1 MRCVF
6 KVEVL
11 HLDGWKSAEPSS
23 LSVRESQPYGQTLRT
38 SIALE
43 EERDGWQSTDV
54 QALSDRQG
62 KHYPAMTPTAI
73 DVAGLDVAGHLGVMR
88 VARPSNDN
96 ALPDKAGLCIGLQ
109 SPTLRRCPRWT
120 ESVWRETQKPQ

>member
-1 MRCVF
+1 MR
-6 KVEVL
+6 E
-11 HLDGWKSAEPSS
+11 G
-23 LSVRESQPYGQTLRT
+23 QPYGQTLRT

-43 EERDGWQSTDV
+43 KKKMGGKSTDV
-54 QALSDRQG
+54 LALSDRQG
-62 KHYPAMTPTAI
+62 KHYPSMTPTAI
-73 DVAGLDVAGHLGVMR
+73 DVVGLAVAGHLGMMR

-120 ESVWRETQKPQ
+120 ESV